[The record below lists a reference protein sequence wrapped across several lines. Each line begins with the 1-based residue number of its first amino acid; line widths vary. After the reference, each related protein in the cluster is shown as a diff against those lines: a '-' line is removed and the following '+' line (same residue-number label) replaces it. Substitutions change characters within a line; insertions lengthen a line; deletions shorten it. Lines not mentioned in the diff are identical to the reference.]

1 MKNKIYIVGI
11 GPGKESMMTQEALS
25 ALDQADVIVGY
36 TVYVKLLGE
45 RFAGKEM
52 KTTPMRQET
61 KRCRLCFEEAEK
73 GKKVALVCSGDAGVY
88 GMAAPLLELAQEY
101 PPVEI
106 EVVGGVTAAISG
118 AAVLGAPLG
127 HDFAV
132 ISLSDLLTDWQVI
145 ERRLEAAALGD
156 FCVALYNPASRKR
169 TGHLRRACE
178 IFLRHK
184 APDTVCGWVRNIGR
198 PGQEQKIL
206 TLRQL
211 AEEKL
216 DMFCTVFIGNRDTK
230 VVQGRMV
237 TPRGYGEKAPGRN
250 RQPPDEI
257 WKNRREE
264 KG

>member
-1 MKNKIYIVGI
+1 MKKIFIIGL
-11 GPGKESMMTQEALS
+11 GPGNPDGMTLAGRTALK
-25 ALDQADVIVGY
+25 QAQLICGY
-36 TVYVKLLGE
+36 GIYVE
-45 RFAGKEM
+45 QAAAVCPDTPVF
-52 KTTPMRQET
+52 TTPMTEEI
-61 KRCRLCFEEAEK
+61 KRCRRALEK
-73 GKKVALVCSGDAGVY
+73 ASCGETVAMVCSGDAGVY

-156 FCVALYNPASRKR
+156 FCVAVYNPASRKR

-184 APDTVCGWVRNIGR
+184 APDTVCGWVRNIRR

-237 TPRGYGEKAPGRN
+237 TPRGYGEKSA
-250 RQPPDEI
+250 
-257 WKNRREE
+257 RE
-264 KG
+264 K

>member
-1 MKNKIYIVGI
+1 M
-11 GPGKESMMTQEALS
+11 
-25 ALDQADVIVGY
+25 
-36 TVYVKLLGE
+36 
-45 RFAGKEM
+45 F
-52 KTTPMRQET
+52 TTPMTEEI
-61 KRCRLCFEEAEK
+61 KRCRRALEK
-73 GKKVALVCSGDAGVY
+73 ASCGETVAMVCSGDAGVY

-184 APDTVCGWVRNIGR
+184 RRIQFAAGCAISGGR
-198 PGQEQKIL
+198 A
-206 TLRQL
+206 RS
-211 AEEKL
+211 
-216 DMFCTVFIGNRDTK
+216 
-230 VVQGRMV
+230 
-237 TPRGYGEKAPGRN
+237 
-250 RQPPDEI
+250 
-257 WKNRREE
+257 RRF
-264 KG
+264 